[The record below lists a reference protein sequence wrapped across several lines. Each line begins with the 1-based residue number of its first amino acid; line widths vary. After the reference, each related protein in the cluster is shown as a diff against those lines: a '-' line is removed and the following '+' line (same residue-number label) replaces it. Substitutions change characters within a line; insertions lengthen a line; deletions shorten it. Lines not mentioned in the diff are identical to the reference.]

1 MIGAQNGN
9 PTKLTLPALRDR
21 NERACAGLWAA
32 DAAAAAERADLRP
45 MNERANMR
53 AGGGRRIH
61 YLRDIFDLRNRV
73 NV

>member
-21 NERACAGLWAA
+21 NERAGLWTAM
-32 DAAAAAERADLRP
+32 AAAERADLRP

-53 AGGGRRIH
+53 AGGRRIH